1 MDWLNFVLGV
11 LTLLLAGV
19 NIFQFIFL
27 KQTRKKYMAE
37 ADKAKASAKADEID
51 NMRKAL
57 EDFYNP
63 LLKAQDDRIASQNV
77 RIAELE
83 TEVKTLRDE
92 KHQMEL
98 SYQRQIFDLQKQITE
113 ITRALGIKAAK
124 QLRNNLGQFT
134 SEKEAK

>member
-1 MDWLNFVLGV
+1 
-11 LTLLLAGV
+11 
-19 NIFQFIFL
+19 
-27 KQTRKKYMAE
+27 
-37 ADKAKASAKADEID
+37 
-51 NMRKAL
+51 MRKAL

-113 ITRALGIKAAK
+113 ITRALGIKANK
-124 QLRNNLGQFT
+124 QLRNGRGQFT
-134 SEKEAK
+134 SEKEGK

>member
-1 MDWLNFVLGV
+1 MDWTTIITGLTSFVAGGGI
-11 LTLLLAGV
+11 LTLVTIGVQKKKMKAGV
-19 NIFQFIFL
+19 
-27 KQTRKKYMAE
+27 K
-37 ADKAKASAKADEID
+37 SDEID

-63 LLKAQDDRIASQNV
+63 LLKAQDDRIATQNV

-113 ITRALGIKAAK
+113 ITRALGIKANK
-124 QLRNNLGQFT
+124 QLRNVRGQFT
-134 SEKEAK
+134 AEKEAK

>member
-134 SEKEAK
+134 SEKESK

>member
-1 MDWLNFVLGV
+1 MDWTTIITSIITFVAGGGIF
-11 LTLLLAGV
+11 TLVTIGL
-19 NIFQFIFL
+19 QKKKL
-27 KQTRKKYMAE
+27 KAE
-37 ADKAKASAKADEID
+37 VKASDID

-113 ITRALGIKAAK
+113 ITRALGIKANK
-124 QLRNNLGQFT
+124 QLRNGRGQFT
-134 SEKEAK
+134 AEKEA

>member
-113 ITRALGIKAAK
+113 ITRALGIKANK

>member
-1 MDWLNFVLGV
+1 MDWITLISSI
-11 LTLLLAGV
+11 LTFIAGGG
-19 NIFQFIFL
+19 IFTLVTLRVQKNKL
-27 KQTRKKYMAE
+27 KAE
-37 ADKAKASAKADEID
+37 VKASDID

-63 LLKAQDDRIASQNV
+63 LLKSQDDRIATQNV

-124 QLRNNLGQFT
+124 QLRNAKGQFT
-134 SEKEAK
+134 GEKEA

>member
-1 MDWLNFVLGV
+1 MDWTTIITSIITFVAGGGIF
-11 LTLLLAGV
+11 TLVTIGL
-19 NIFQFIFL
+19 QKKKL
-27 KQTRKKYMAE
+27 KAE
-37 ADKAKASAKADEID
+37 VKASDID

-98 SYQRQIFDLQKQITE
+98 SYQRQIFDLQKQITD
-113 ITRALGIKAAK
+113 ITRALGIKANK
-124 QLRNNLGQFT
+124 QLRNGRGQFT
-134 SEKEAK
+134 AEKEEK

>member
-19 NIFQFIFL
+19 NIFQFIFF

-37 ADKAKASAKADEID
+37 ADKAKASAKSDEID

-57 EDFYNP
+57 EDFYKP
-63 LLKAQDDRIASQNV
+63 LLKTQDERIASQNV
-77 RIAELE
+77 RISELE

-92 KHQMEL
+92 KRAMEL
-98 SYQRQIFDLQKQITE
+98 SYQKQIADLQKQITD
-113 ITRALGIKAAK
+113 ITRALGIKANK
-124 QLRNNLGQFT
+124 QLRASNGQFT
-134 SEKEAK
+134 AKKED